1 MHDLVGKPSTD
12 QDAPN
17 FLQRNKKDKKHLRYL
32 HFPANNMKWVEDVM
46 SLYFR
51 DSETDSEQN
60 IGHRKRTPSSTVLR
74 NEYWKGRMHGSHESS
89 IHARHLR
96 PLCELVS
103 SNPEEAEQSPRNVV
117 LFMPILHWD
126 TDRKAQ
132 TFSKVID
139 NLVGVENRDIERRER
154 KAAEIRREDRKPKQP
169 AKPGESK
176 QPEKSDESKQPA
188 KANTWDTVRNIDTL
202 PGAVMAYSKKY
213 PLRKSKNLKLTR
225 DKFGRLLFSKPLAQL
240 LYDASKL
247 VEEMDNYRDKMML
260 QKYLHHQSPM
270 HPRRTLDQAYYH
282 SVKST
287 RTRDRDQV
295 VYRETT
301 PREDALHQ
309 WKTEGGKVLWNCNE
323 RGDFPKTNTA
333 SFDVPNLDARR
344 YKILNRRC
352 YKCASAKRHTENW
365 KGDIKCP
372 PENEDTSEDEEQPK
386 DKNDQKEPG
395 GHGCKFCKSQVFGC
409 SCRPIEFHDEHG
421 VLVKMEADSASAGG
435 LRCPRCLEN
444 IRKLSRLIMVD
455 QLWMWILDENT
466 ILTFFPKRYGVN
478 KQDASGVHK
487 SIRERVERARN
498 NQIKTVYDLALIILN
513 ECTRTIFDETKT
525 KDRRPAVLD
534 IFSRAIGRVTHKQT
548 LAFNH
553 MWESAEKLRRVSL
566 APDSQQHANLSELHI
581 PLLNITPEGMLQKEI
596 RDILDELGIML
607 HLVNEQKR
615 VIEKFIANVSTIIVD
630 GKDGAQSRDS
640 DKPSP
645 SQWFEKS
652 AKRLLA
658 DTDSRLRELEG
669 LKGSANS
676 TSEALDYLLSLKQQQ
691 ASIIQAWQSI
701 RHGEE
706 AVKQGRAIMVF
717 TTMTILFLPAAF
729 IAGVFGMNNPE
740 LDPDP
745 GRNKKPVTIAF
756 QLQIMFGVTAG
767 IILLVCVLAFSAFV
781 RTFLWS
787 IYREGTTW
795 ILIRFGI
802 YRFWL
807 RWGQNWSSDNRWK
820 VTEYKVREQKSNER
834 SAARK
839 RFAREVEATKRLM
852 AIREK
857 KKARRKVGV

>member
-1 MHDLVGKPSTD
+1 MD
-12 QDAPN
+12 
-17 FLQRNKKDKKHLRYL
+17 HLRYL

-51 DSETDSEQN
+51 DSETGSEQN
-60 IGHRKRTPSSTVLR
+60 TNHKRRTPSNTVLR

-139 NLVGVENRDIERRER
+139 SLVGKHNLEIEQGEWE
-154 KAAEIRREDRKPKQP
+154 AAELRRKDRMLGPSSP
-169 AKPGESK
+169 SK
-176 QPEKSDESKQPA
+176 QLKMPRR
-188 KANTWDTVRNIDTL
+188 WDTIRNIDTL

-225 DKFGRLLFSKPLAQL
+225 DKFGRLLFPKKPLAQL
-240 LYDASKL
+240 LYDASRL

-260 QKYLHHQSPM
+260 EKYLYHESPM

-287 RTRDRDQV
+287 RNRDRDQV

-309 WKTEGGKVLWNCNE
+309 WKTEGGKVHWNCHE
-323 RGDFPKTNTA
+323 RGDFPKTNLT
-333 SFDVPNLDARR
+333 SFEVPNLDARR

-352 YKCASAKRHTENW
+352 HECASAKRHTENW

-372 PENEDTSEDEEQPK
+372 PVDLDTSEDEAQPDDSSSQK
-386 DKNDQKEPG
+386 DPDR
-395 GHGCKFCKSQVFGC
+395 HRCKFCKSEVFGC
-409 SCRPIEFHDEHG
+409 SCRPIRIRNEDGE
-421 VLVKMEADSASAGG
+421 LVELGPDSASAGG

-487 SIRERVERARN
+487 SIRERVERARS

-566 APDSQQHANLSELHI
+566 APDSHQHANLSELHI
-581 PLLNITPEGMLQKEI
+581 PLLNITPEGMLQREI

-615 VIEKFIANVSTIIVD
+615 VIEKFIANVSTIIGD
-630 GKDGAQSRDS
+630 GKDGAQTIGS
-640 DKPSP
+640 DKPNP

-652 AKRLLA
+652 ATRLLA

-669 LKGSANS
+669 LKGSAIS
-676 TSEALDYLLSLKQQQ
+676 TSEGLDYLLSLKQQQ

-745 GRNKKPVTIAF
+745 TRNKKPVPIAF

-767 IILLVCVLAFSAFV
+767 IILLVCILAFSAFV

-807 RWGQNWSSDNRWK
+807 RWGQNWSSANRWK

-834 SAARK
+834 SAVRK
-839 RFAREVEATKRLM
+839 RFAREVEATKHLM
-852 AIREK
+852 AIREM
-857 KKARRKVGV
+857 KKARRKADV